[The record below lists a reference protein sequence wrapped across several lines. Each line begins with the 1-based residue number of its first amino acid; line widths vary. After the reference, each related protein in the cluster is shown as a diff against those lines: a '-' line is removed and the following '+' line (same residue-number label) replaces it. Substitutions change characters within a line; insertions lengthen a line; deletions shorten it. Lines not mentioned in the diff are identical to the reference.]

1 MFNLPY
7 FLNITFSNYK
17 SNMAYQEFAF
27 GLEPETCKC
36 HSVIQTKMVARHEIR
51 KIICEML
58 DNTSSNYLLNDRI
71 IRQLQKLITK
81 LEDTKSSDHNESS
94 EVEDLI
100 EEHSMVGFNEEV
112 IKKRLLEIADNL
124 VENESDGT

>member
-1 MFNLPY
+1 V
-7 FLNITFSNYK
+7 
-17 SNMAYQEFAF
+17 AYQEFAF

-36 HSVIQTKMVARHEIR
+36 HSVVQPKLSNDKIVARHEIR

-58 DNTSSNYLLNDRI
+58 DNTSSNYPLSDQMI
-71 IRQLQKLITK
+71 SQLQKIITK
-81 LEDTKSSDHNESS
+81 LEDTKSSDCNESS

-112 IKKRLLEIADNL
+112 IKKRLLEIVDNL
-124 VENESDGT
+124 VENENDGT